1 MHTHTTFPRI
11 PVKNAPLLAVLFLA
25 LCLLSPTMSATAQTG
40 SEPTDEM
47 YAEMVENI
55 IMKKWQNPQEAK
67 GKKLA
72 CRVQISISAEG
83 QLTKAKLVKSS
94 GMKVFDKSAMD
105 TVAQVTDLPAP
116 PATVGPC
123 EMVLVFST
131 Q

>member
-1 MHTHTTFPRI
+1 MRNQTIFPRI
-11 PVKNAPLLAVLFLA
+11 PVKNAPVLAVLLLA
-25 LCLLSPTMSATAQTG
+25 LCLLSPVTATAQSG

-47 YAEMVENI
+47 YAELVENI
-55 IMKKWQNPQEAK
+55 IMKKWQNPAEAK

-83 QLTKAKLVKSS
+83 TLTKSKLVKSS
-94 GMKVFDKSAMD
+94 GMKTFDKSAMD
-105 TVAQVTDLPAP
+105 TVSQVKDLPAP